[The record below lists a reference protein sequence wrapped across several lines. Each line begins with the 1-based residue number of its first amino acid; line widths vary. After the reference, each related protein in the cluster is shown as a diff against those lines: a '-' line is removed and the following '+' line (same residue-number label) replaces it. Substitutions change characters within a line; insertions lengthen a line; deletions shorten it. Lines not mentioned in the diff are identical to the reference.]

1 VERRPFDEL
10 KDERPNVT
18 TLFETVDL
26 RHVLVVQGGENL
38 CLPLKAGEAFWIGGK
53 GVWQDLERHV
63 AVQGRVPGLVHLAH
77 LTRADGG
84 EDFVD
89 AERGA
94 GGQSHQSS
102 LPPSIPLTGA

>member
-1 VERRPFDEL
+1 MERRPFDEL

-63 AVQGRVPGLVHLAH
+63 AVELGVTGLVDLAH
-77 LTRADGG
+77 AACADGG
-84 EDFVD
+84 EDFVG
-89 AERGA
+89 AEGGA
-94 GGQSHQSS
+94 G
-102 LPPSIPLTGA
+102 L